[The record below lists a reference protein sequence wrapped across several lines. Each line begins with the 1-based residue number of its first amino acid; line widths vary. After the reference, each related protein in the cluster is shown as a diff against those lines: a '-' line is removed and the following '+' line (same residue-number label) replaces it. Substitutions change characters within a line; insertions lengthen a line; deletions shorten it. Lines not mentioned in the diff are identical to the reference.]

1 MTSTTGGSAH
11 AHVDTQGML
20 LIHRVIRREFGLLP
34 KLIRGAATKVTR
46 AKLIARHANEM
57 LEFLHTHHS
66 GEDQLVWPLLRSR
79 CALDE
84 ALINRMEEQHE
95 AVARAVTSVAA
106 ELGRWASR
114 ADPSAGESIATRLE
128 SMNAVLDMH
137 LAEEE
142 SEILPLIASHL
153 SQAEWDALADHGFA
167 AIPGKRRLVM
177 LGHILEEANP
187 SERAHMML
195 KVPPPARLAYRVI
208 GRRQFARETTEI
220 RGSQSPPVST
230 SRPGRSRPG

>member
-1 MTSTTGGSAH
+1 MTSTTGSSAPVQ
-11 AHVDTQGML
+11 VDTQGML
-20 LIHRVIRREFGLLP
+20 LIHRLIRREFGRLP
-34 KLIRGAATKVTR
+34 TLIRGAATNVTR
-46 AKLIARHANEM
+46 AKLIARHATEM
-57 LEFLHTHHS
+57 LDFLQTHHS

-84 ALINRMEEQHE
+84 ALIDRMEEQHE
-95 AVARAVTSVAA
+95 AVAHAVTSVAA
-106 ELGRWASR
+106 ELSRWAIS
-114 ADPSAGESIATRLE
+114 ADPSAGDRIATTLE
-128 SMNAVLDMH
+128 SMNAVLNVH

-142 SEILPLIASHL
+142 SQVLPLVATHL

-208 GRRQFARETTEI
+208 GRRQFARETTAI
-220 RGSQSPPVST
+220 RGAQ
-230 SRPGRSRPG
+230 SRPV